1 MILANRLD
9 LVLSEHFIKV
19 ATQDIRTARSAIES
33 LHGPFDAY
41 RMARHAEAS
50 IDIRALR
57 CGQVDVGT
65 FSFGGTVDIVPHAL
79 ADSIIVT
86 TAIRGSA
93 GIESGGRT
101 FAMEA
106 GDTLIVHEEDDP
118 VFQYQ
123 PDTEILK
130 VRFRRSRLEDFYART
145 HGGKMASRHRLRFNP
160 SIANPDTAARWV
172 ALLRFLVTTSNVSGC
187 IPSSMLEVAAIEE
200 MLMLTLLQ
208 RQPHNHENSAVSLEA
223 GKLPAA
229 FGRAVGYI
237 EQHLADDIALADI
250 SGAAYCSARTLAR
263 VFKLAGEV
271 APMQYVRKLR
281 LARIR
286 DVLSAS
292 TSRNRNVADIAFES
306 GYRHLGEFNRQYRAA
321 FGETPSQTRGVVF
334 LN

>member
-1 MILANRLD
+1 MILANRFD
-9 LVLSEHFIKV
+9 LVLSEHFRKV
-19 ATQDIRTARSAIES
+19 ATQDFRTARSAIEK

-41 RMARHAEAS
+41 RTALHAEAS

-86 TAIRGSA
+86 TATRGRA
-93 GIESGGRT
+93 GIYSGGRT
-101 FAMEA
+101 FAMDA
-106 GDTLIVHEEDDP
+106 GDTLIVHGEDDP

-123 PDTEILK
+123 PDTEVLK

-145 HGGKMASRHRLRFNP
+145 HSGKMVPRHRLRFDP

-172 ALLRFLVTTSNVSGC
+172 ALLRFLVTTTNASGSS
-187 IPSSMLEVAAIEE
+187 PSSRLEVAAIEE

-208 RQPHNHENSAVSLEA
+208 RQPHNHVNSAASFET
-223 GKLPAA
+223 GKVPA

-237 EQHLADDIALADI
+237 EEHLADDIGLADI

-286 DVLSAS
+286 DVLSAPA
-292 TSRNRNVADIAFES
+292 SRNRNVADIAFES
-306 GYRHLGEFNRQYRAA
+306 GYRHLGEFNRQYRVA
-321 FGETPSQTRGVVF
+321 FGETPSQTRRVLL